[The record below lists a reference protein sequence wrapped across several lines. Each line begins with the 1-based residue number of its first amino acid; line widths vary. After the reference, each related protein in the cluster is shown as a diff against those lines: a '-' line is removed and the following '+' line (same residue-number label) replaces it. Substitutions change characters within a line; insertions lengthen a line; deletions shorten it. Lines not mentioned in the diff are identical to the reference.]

1 MKLYLS
7 LFLIVVSSFSCLY
20 RLGAQELYSNP
31 ITGTNPN
38 LSNPYTIGQSVATGL
53 TVSGIGRGAGISSR
67 NLNDGYNARNW
78 TTSTNIDIND
88 YYEWQLTPAQCK
100 VLNFQ
105 QLNLVLQLHSVN
117 SPTRVQLRS
126 SIDNY
131 SAPIKIDSFTTAT
144 SHNLQ
149 YDLTSLTNISQ
160 VITFRLYGYRASN
173 SNGEM
178 SVNSFSFT
186 GTTGNLVTA
195 DAGVDRNICAG
206 ESVTLTASGGLS
218 YSWSSGQNS
227 ATISVI
233 PSSTTTYTVTAMQG
247 VCSATDNV
255 LVTVNTPTIPYSIS
269 NKVYY
274 IWRGAS
280 SSSFNLASNWVKFN
294 GSVFTPANQTPSIS
308 DDVIIP
314 SGTCVNNP
322 VVISTNAQV
331 DSLILLSGAALS
343 VNGGSSVVTNND
355 VMVYSGASLNFD
367 QSGSTLE
374 IKNGSLKFLGNANF
388 IPGNSTIRLRS
399 TASQIE
405 AHTLLAQSS
414 LNNVFYNLEFL
425 AGGSAGISDFTLG
438 SHIEVRNEL
447 KVVGGNFK
455 LNNYSV
461 NLGNTGF
468 ITEGYNGSKIYD
480 IGTGFIQANGII
492 SDNGISK
499 NLGSLGL
506 SILAAPNKPLGNV
519 VVKRFHKAVDGFV
532 NDNFDPSISRY
543 FDVVPEFNGG
553 VGNTYPD
560 GLNATVSFN
569 YKTAD
574 LNNQQANEPMFSL
587 YRKGQGESQWQLLG
601 GSVDTSAN
609 TITYSGFPK
618 FSIVTVG
625 ASSVPLPVEL
635 LSFSGTCDE
644 NKTHLKWQT
653 ASEFNSSHFDLQ
665 RSRDGNEWQTIAQLP
680 SAGISNEVLEY
691 SFFDEDVQ
699 NNTMYYRLNQVDLDG
714 KETVYN
720 PIKIACEGQGNL
732 FLSYPNPGGK
742 NFQVILKDNRFEGN
756 VILTI
761 HDSNGSEALSKLI
774 YVQDGINIFP
784 IESNLKSGIY
794 LIRIQSE
801 TGQSQTMKHSVN

>member
-1 MKLYLS
+1 MKLIFSVFLVIFFSFNIS
-7 LFLIVVSSFSCLY
+7 LKIE
-20 RLGAQELYSNP
+20 AQVLFSNP

-38 LSNPYTIGQSVATGL
+38 DFNPYTTGQTVASGL
-53 TVSGIGRGAGISSR
+53 TVSGIGRGVGIVSK

-78 TTSTNIDIND
+78 TTNANIDVND
-88 YYEWQLTPAQCK
+88 YFQWQLTPSQCK

-105 QLNLVLQLHSVN
+105 QLNLVLQLHSIN
-117 SPTRVQLRS
+117 SPSRVQLRS
-126 SIDNY
+126 SIDNF
-131 SAPIKIDSFTTAT
+131 SAPIKIDSFTTVT

-160 VITFRLYGYRASN
+160 AITFRLYGYRASN
-173 SNGEM
+173 SSGEM

-186 GTTGNLVTA
+186 GTVGNLVTA
-195 DAGVDRNICAG
+195 NAGVDRSICAG
-206 ESVTLTASGGLS
+206 ESVTLTATGGLS

-227 ATISVI
+227 ASISVS
-233 PSSTTTYTVTAMQG
+233 PSSNTTYTVTATQG
-247 VCSATDNV
+247 VCTATDNV
-255 LVTVNTPTIPYSIS
+255 IVTVNTPTIPYSII
-269 NKVYY
+269 NNVYY
-274 IWRGAS
+274 IWRGATS
-280 SSSFNLASNWVKFN
+280 TSFNVASNWVKFN
-294 GSVFTPANQTPSIS
+294 GSVFTTPNQTPSIS
-308 DDVIIP
+308 DNVIIP
-314 SGTCVNNP
+314 AGTCVSNP
-322 VVISTNAQV
+322 VVISTNVQV
-331 DSLILLSGAALS
+331 DSLILLSGSSLS
-343 VNGGSSVVTNND
+343 INGGSQLSANND
-355 VMVYSGASLNFD
+355 VKVYNGASLNFD

-399 TASQIE
+399 TASQID

-447 KVVGGNFK
+447 KVVGSNFK

-480 IGTGFIQANGII
+480 IGTGFIQANGTI

-506 SILAAPNKPLGNV
+506 SILASPNKPLGNV
-519 VVKRFHKAVDGFV
+519 VVKRFHKAVDGFI

-543 FDVVPEFNGG
+543 FDVFPELNGG
-553 VGNTYPD
+553 IGNTYPE
-560 GLNATVSFN
+560 GLNATVTFN

-801 TGQSQTMKHSVN
+801 TGQSQTLKHSVN